1 MHEGPNGQLVAHSRA
16 QCAKLDSV
24 SNELIETVQSEATE
38 RMARAVAHTKSEFA
52 GVRTGRATPA
62 LVEKLPV
69 EYYGSTVPLQQLAGF
84 SVPEARMLFITPF
97 DKGAMPAI
105 EKALQNSNLGLNPSN
120 DGITVRLAF
129 PPLTEER
136 RKEFVKLV
144 KAKAEDGRTAVR
156 SARRDS
162 RKDLEALEK
171 DGDISEDDLQR
182 AEAGLDRTTKQY
194 ESEIDEALSA
204 KTVELL
210 EG

>member
-1 MHEGPNGQLVAHSRA
+1 MS
-16 QCAKLDSV
+16 D
-24 SNELIETVQSEATE
+24 ELIAAVHSDATE
-38 RMARAVAHTKSEFA
+38 RMTKAVAHTKGEFA

-69 EYYGSTVPLQQLAGF
+69 QYYGSTMPLQQLAGF
-84 SVPEARMLFITPF
+84 SVPEARMLLITPF
-97 DKGAMPAI
+97 DKGSMSAI

-144 KAKAEDGRTAVR
+144 KGKAEDGRTAVR
-156 SARRDS
+156 SARRDA
-162 RKDLEALEK
+162 RKDLESLEK
-171 DGDISEDDLQR
+171 DSDISSDDLHR
-182 AEAGLDRTTKQY
+182 AEAELDRVTKQF
-194 ESEIDEALSA
+194 EAEIDEALDA

>member
-1 MHEGPNGQLVAHSRA
+1 MIQ
-16 QCAKLDSV
+16 
-24 SNELIETVQSEATE
+24 TVQIEVSE

-69 EYYGSTVPLQQLAGF
+69 EYYGSTMPLQQLAGF

-144 KAKAEDGRTAVR
+144 RSKAEDGKTAVR
-156 SARRDS
+156 SARRDA
-162 RKDLEALEK
+162 RKDLESLEK
-171 DGDISEDDLQR
+171 GGEISEDDLQR
-182 AEAGLDRTTKQY
+182 AEAELDRTTKQF
-194 ESEIDEALSA
+194 ESEIDAALNV

>member
-1 MHEGPNGQLVAHSRA
+1 MS
-16 QCAKLDSV
+16 D
-24 SNELIETVQSEATE
+24 ELIDAVREDTVE
-38 RMARAVAHTKSEFA
+38 RMAKAVSHAKGEFS

-69 EYYGSTVPLQQLAGF
+69 EYYGSTVPLQQLASF
-84 SVPEARMLFITPF
+84 SVPEARMLMITPF
-97 DKGAMPAI
+97 DKASMPAVERAI
-105 EKALQNSNLGLNPSN
+105 QDSNLGLNPSN

-144 KAKAEDGRTAVR
+144 RAKAEDGRTAVR
-156 SARRDS
+156 SARRDA

-171 DGDISEDDLQR
+171 DGDISTDDLRR
-182 AEAGLDRTTKQY
+182 AETELDRLTKAH
-194 ESEIDEALSA
+194 EAEIDEALDV
-204 KTVELL
+204 KTVELM